1 MSNNKYAQKVVQVV
15 VYGKPL
21 SSKFPVLNEQA
32 GRARG
37 SGFFVRLGNE
47 KVPRYILTA
56 AHVVEDGFPEN
67 GVKVIL
73 PLSGQQEIP
82 VKVKVII
89 PEMDLAVLEIDPR
102 GREHFIDAFPIGND
116 HDLEFA
122 ADKPLLV
129 LGYPLG
135 MDQLKVLRCNFS
147 GRQDIGIQTD
157 CAINKGNSGGPLV
170 YNNKI
175 VGWVSTGISPTMANN
190 MSWAVPINQFR
201 AMKDAILQKLQ
212 HANGKENPVLHAP
225 HTGIVYHN
233 NSLANTNGDCQGVVI
248 QFVSRQSALYGVA
261 NVGDKLCAVEFGGRK
276 YNLDA
281 RGEVSVPWYF
291 AKLPFS
297 QIAGEIPYNSPVTF
311 HLWDGRTGKPKMH
324 NTALTIPN
332 RGGYLFQSLRYEPIE
347 YEMFAGLMVMP
358 LRANHMND
366 FPHLRNSLSLNE
378 REQDWLLIT
387 HISPG
392 SEIYEIGSINPG
404 DLLVKVNNKPVT
416 TLTDFRRALKT
427 PFYTPQGKRG
437 VKFETRDHVQVVLD
451 LDSVLQNE
459 ATYSKQSGTE
469 LSEVVSALQSKHA
482 Q

>member
-37 SGFFVRLGNE
+37 SGFFVRFGNE
-47 KVPRYILTA
+47 KIPRYILTA

-82 VKVKVII
+82 VQVRVII

-102 GREHFIDAFPIGND
+102 GHEKFIDAFPIGND
-116 HDLEFA
+116 HNLEFA

-190 MSWAVPINQFR
+190 MSFSVPINQFH
-201 AMKDAILQKLQ
+201 AMKNAIVQKLKDPQ
-212 HANGKENPVLHAP
+212 SNTPVLHAP
-225 HTGIVYHN
+225 HTGVVYHN
-233 NSLANTNGDCQGVVI
+233 NSLANTTGDCQGVVI
-248 QFVSRQSALYGVA
+248 QFISQYSALNGVA
-261 NVGDKLCAVEFGGRK
+261 NIGDKLCAVEFGGHK

-297 QIAGEIPYNSPVTF
+297 QIAGEIPYGDPVTF
-311 HLWDGRTGKPKMH
+311 YLWDSQTGRSKTHKAP
-324 NTALTIPN
+324 LTVPN

-347 YEMFAGLMVMP
+347 YEMFAGLMIMP
-358 LRANHMND
+358 LRANHMTD
-366 FPHLRNSLSLNE
+366 FPHLRNALSLSE

-387 HISPG
+387 HITPG

-404 DLLVKVNNKPVT
+404 DLLIKVNDQNVK
-416 TLTDFRRALKT
+416 TLADLKKALKK
-427 PFYTPQGKRG
+427 PFLTPQGKRG
-437 VKFETRDHVQVVLD
+437 IKFETRDHVSVVLD
-451 LDSVLQNE
+451 LQNVLQNE
-459 ATYSKQSGTE
+459 KMYSQQSGTE
-469 LSEVVSALQSKHA
+469 LSEVVSQLQ